1 MTATATPSASKA
13 PQAHPAV
20 AVGQRLVAVVLAVG
34 GAIGFLAAFTLTV
47 EKIAL
52 LKDPSYSP
60 SCSIN
65 PVLSCGS
72 VMTTSQAEVFGFPNP
87 LLGIAGFA
95 VVAALGVVLWTG
107 ALWPRWMW
115 WGLEAGVVFG
125 VVFVHWLIFQS
136 LYWIDALCP
145 YCMAVWTVM
154 IPLFWYTT
162 LHTLTR
168 GHLPEPDRVRRAA
181 SVVAGYHGVVLTA
194 WYLAIAVLI
203 LPRFWLYWTTL
214 V

>member
-87 LLGIAGFA
+87 LLGIMRLRGRGRARGGA
-95 VVAALGVVLWTG
+95 VDRGALAALDVVG
-107 ALWPRWMW
+107 P
-115 WGLEAGVVFG
+115 
-125 VVFVHWLIFQS
+125 
-136 LYWIDALCP
+136 
-145 YCMAVWTVM
+145 
-154 IPLFWYTT
+154 
-162 LHTLTR
+162 
-168 GHLPEPDRVRRAA
+168 
-181 SVVAGYHGVVLTA
+181 
-194 WYLAIAVLI
+194 
-203 LPRFWLYWTTL
+203 
-214 V
+214 